1 MHDLTIGLLEWS
13 TFGRSSAWCNWPK
26 MSGWWNCRPLTHW
39 PLFLLYHSPNPPRT
53 TSSSSNY
60 QANYRCTQRI
70 WTNTK
75 PNLLLTLLPIPQ
87 TMTKNQALRGG
98 GETRVGKRKSAG
110 DVGGQATSR
119 KTALPICQKGMHPAA
134 ARSCRRGISTSFEQW
149 IHGLYGSALRWY
161 QLAPPQN
168 VNPLDTPI
176 GLDALYAFNAR
187 QPYSQPWTQSIK
199 CHCPRYVLF

>member
-1 MHDLTIGLLEWS
+1 MLACYHAWSDHRPSRMKYFRSFVGLMQLAKPTSHYEFQPQLSSKSLLHSKNLNKHEAKPAVDPFAYTPNHDE
-13 TFGRSSAWCNWPK
+13 K
-26 MSGWWNCRPLTHW
+26 
-39 PLFLLYHSPNPPRT
+39 
-53 TSSSSNY
+53 SSSE
-60 QANYRCTQRI
+60 
-70 WTNTK
+70 
-75 PNLLLTLLPIPQ
+75 
-87 TMTKNQALRGG
+87 GG
-98 GETRVGKRKSAG
+98 RRTIGETRVGKRKSAG

-134 ARSCRRGISTSFEQW
+134 ARSCRRGISASFPWNEQW